1 MKWGRWKTGESR
13 ESGNGG
19 GAAQD
24 GSGSPGDVYREAAGF

>member
-1 MKWGRWKTGESR
+1 MKWGQMENR
-13 ESGNGG
+13 ESGNGR